1 MTETTKEKAAV
12 VTSRTT
18 FGGAARTVPALV
30 VRPEGKAAGP
40 ALILVHEWWGLNPH
54 IEDIARRYAA
64 EGYLVVAPDLYD
76 GVVTADPEEAARLM
90 SALRVED
97 GVTRLQIVLAELRT
111 WPEVTAV
118 GVTGFCMGGT
128 YALRLACE
136 TKVDASA
143 PFYGDLP
150 EQTSLL
156 AQLDCP
162 LLFIGGEKDAWITT
176 AKMAQL
182 STALREYGRDGEVKV
197 YAGASHAFFNDTRP
211 DVYSPSDAADA
222 WQTVLAFL
230 GRHLRGGAS

>member
-1 MTETTKEKAAV
+1 M
-12 VTSRTT
+12 
-18 FGGAARTVPALV
+18 
-30 VRPEGKAAGP
+30 
-40 ALILVHEWWGLNPH
+40 
-54 IEDIARRYAA
+54 
-64 EGYLVVAPDLYD
+64 VAPDLYD

-97 GVTRLQIVLAELRT
+97 GVARLQIVLAELRT
-111 WPEVTAV
+111 WPDVTAV